1 MRRSGTG
8 GDPAFRRDRDQLVAR
23 PISRSGGAAPGP
35 DRGGPLPG
43 RHARPRRRHRTGPEA
58 GAVSE
63 ATLYS
68 MRLDT
73 EQDIVRARQR
83 ARQIARLV
91 GFDRQS
97 QTSIA
102 TAVSEVARNTVS
114 YGGGG
119 GLSFSL
125 LGEPPAQSLTMT
137 FRDQGP
143 GISGLESILG
153 GTYVSP
159 TGMGI
164 GLIGTRRLMDEFEI
178 DSGTSG
184 TLVRFGKYLPRGS
197 GADGLSIGR
206 VAADLAGS
214 GPEVLVEEVLAQNR
228 DLLTTM
234 ADLETA
240 RAELAE
246 LNAELDSTNRGVLAL
261 YAELEQRADELKRAS
276 EVKSQFLSAVSH
288 ELRTPLN
295 SITALTRMLADQTDG
310 PLNEEQQRQLSY
322 VRQSADTLTRL
333 VNDLL
338 DLAKVEAGRIDLH
351 PVKVEVAELLSAL
364 RGIMKPL
371 QTSTEVDLVFR
382 DLTGGLVLYTDEGK
396 LQQILRNLV
405 SNALKYTERGEVSV
419 TVATPV
425 PGRVEF
431 VVRDSGIGIPDDER
445 ERIFDEFVQIRN
457 PLQTRTKGSG
467 LGLPLSRKLA
477 GVMGGVITVESE
489 AGQGSTFTLDIP
501 AVLPGTSL
509 ESAVVA
515 EGVGKVLIVDDEE
528 STRYVLTHM
537 LRSEGPWALIEA
549 ADGTEGLRLAQVE
562 MPDFI
567 LLDLHLPGLTG
578 FEVFRSLKGDPA
590 TAHIPVLILTSS
602 LLGPEHHERLRGA
615 VGILSKSNLSR
626 AILAGHV
633 VQAMKKGGS
642 S

>member
-1 MRRSGTG
+1 MTST
-8 GDPAFRRDRDQLVAR
+8 
-23 PISRSGGAAPGP
+23 
-35 DRGGPLPG
+35 PLF
-43 RHARPRRRHRTGPEA
+43 
-58 GAVSE
+58 
-63 ATLYS
+63 S

-73 EQDIVRARQR
+73 EQDVVRARQR
-83 ARQIARLV
+83 ARHVARLV
-91 GFDRQS
+91 GFDRQA

-102 TAVSEVARNTVS
+102 TAVSEIARNTVT

-119 GLSFSL
+119 GLAFAL
-125 LGEPPAQSLTMT
+125 TGEPPAQALSMT
-137 FRDQGP
+137 FRDQGK
-143 GISGLESILG
+143 GIADLESILG

-159 TGMGI
+159 TGMGV
-164 GLIGTRRLMDEFEI
+164 GVIGTRRLMDQFDI
-178 DSGTSG
+178 DSGPSG
-184 TLVRFGKYLPRGS
+184 TVVRFGKYLPRGT
-197 GADGLSIGR
+197 GADGESVGR
-206 VAADLAGS
+206 IAADLARS

-240 RAELAE
+240 RAELTE
-246 LNAELDSTNRGVLAL
+246 LNSELDSTNRGVLAL

-295 SITALTRMLADQTDG
+295 SITALTRMLAEQTDG

-351 PVKVEVAELLSAL
+351 PVKLEVGEMLAAL

-371 QTSTEVDLVFR
+371 QTSANIDLVFR
-382 DLTGGLVLYTDEGK
+382 DLTGGLTLYTDEGK

-419 TVATPV
+419 TVSTPA

-431 VVRDSGIGIPDDER
+431 AVRDSGIGIPAEDRD
-445 ERIFDEFVQIRN
+445 RIFDEFVQVRN

-477 GVMGGVITVESE
+477 GAMGGVITVESE
-489 AGQGSTFTLDIP
+489 AGKGSAFTLDIP
-501 AVLPGTSL
+501 AVLPGASL
-509 ESAVVA
+509 EAATAA
-515 EGVGKVLIVDDEE
+515 EGAGKVLIVDDEE

-549 ADGTEGLRLAQVE
+549 ADGTEGLRLAQAE

-590 TAHIPVLILTSS
+590 TAHIPILILTSS
-602 LLGPEHHERLRGA
+602 LLGPEHHDRLRGA

-626 AILAGHV
+626 AILSGHV
-633 VQAMKKGGS
+633 VQAMKKGGEA
-642 S
+642 

>member
-1 MRRSGTG
+1 M
-8 GDPAFRRDRDQLVAR
+8 
-23 PISRSGGAAPGP
+23 
-35 DRGGPLPG
+35 
-43 RHARPRRRHRTGPEA
+43 
-58 GAVSE
+58 SE
-63 ATLYS
+63 AALYS

-83 ARQIARLV
+83 ARHIARLV
-91 GFDRQS
+91 GFDRQA

-119 GLSFSL
+119 GLSFAL
-125 LGEPPAQSLTMT
+125 KGDPPTQMLTMT
-137 FRDQGP
+137 FRDQGR
-143 GISGLESILG
+143 GIAELESILG

-164 GLIGTRRLMDEFEI
+164 GLVGTRRLMDEFEI
-178 DSGTSG
+178 DSGPSG
-184 TLVRFGKYLPRGS
+184 TLVRFGKYLPRGAAANDMS
-197 GADGLSIGR
+197 VGR
-206 VAADLAGS
+206 VASDLARS

-246 LNAELDSTNRGVLAL
+246 LNTELDSTNRGVLAL
-261 YAELEQRADELKRAS
+261 YAELEQRADDLKRAS

-351 PVKVEVAELLSAL
+351 PVKIEVAELLSAL
-364 RGIMKPL
+364 RGMMKPL
-371 QTSTEVDLVFR
+371 QTGADVDLVFR
-382 DLTGGLVLYTDEGK
+382 DLTGGLLLYTDEGK

-419 TVATPV
+419 TVSTPIQ
-425 PGRVEF
+425 GRVEF
-431 VVRDSGIGIPDDER
+431 AVRDSGIGIPDQER

-477 GVMGGVITVESE
+477 GLMGGVITVESE
-489 AGQGSTFTLDIP
+489 TGNGSTFTLDIP
-501 AVLPGTSL
+501 AVLPGASL
-509 ESAVVA
+509 ESAVAA
-515 EGVGKVLIVDDEE
+515 EGMGKILIVDDEE

-537 LRSEGPWALIEA
+537 LRGEGPWALIEA
-549 ADGTEGLRLAQVE
+549 GDGTEGLRLAQAE

-633 VQAMKKGGS
+633 VQAMKKGGDS
-642 S
+642 

>member
-1 MRRSGTG
+1 M
-8 GDPAFRRDRDQLVAR
+8 
-23 PISRSGGAAPGP
+23 
-35 DRGGPLPG
+35 
-43 RHARPRRRHRTGPEA
+43 
-58 GAVSE
+58 SE

-83 ARQIARLV
+83 ARHIARLV
-91 GFDRQS
+91 GFDRQA

-102 TAVSEVARNTVS
+102 TAVSEVARNTVT

-119 GLSFSL
+119 GLSFAL
-125 LGEPPAQSLTMT
+125 LGDPPAQALTMT

-143 GISGLESILG
+143 GISELESILG

-178 DSGTSG
+178 DSGTAG
-184 TLVRFGKYLPRGS
+184 TQVRFGKYLPRGS
-197 GADGLSIGR
+197 GANGMSVGR

-234 ADLETA
+234 TDLETA

-405 SNALKYTERGEVSV
+405 SNALKYTERGEVTV

-431 VVRDSGIGIPDDER
+431 VVRDSGIGIPDEER

-489 AGQGSTFTLDIP
+489 AGQGSTFTLDVPTI
-501 AVLPGTSL
+501 LPGASL
-509 ESAVVA
+509 DSAMAA
-515 EGVGKVLIVDDEE
+515 EGMGKVLIVDDEE

-549 ADGTEGLRLAQVE
+549 ADGTEGLRLAQAE

-633 VQAMKKGGS
+633 VQAMKKGGDS
-642 S
+642 

>member
-1 MRRSGTG
+1 MTST
-8 GDPAFRRDRDQLVAR
+8 
-23 PISRSGGAAPGP
+23 
-35 DRGGPLPG
+35 PLF
-43 RHARPRRRHRTGPEA
+43 
-58 GAVSE
+58 
-63 ATLYS
+63 S
-68 MRLDT
+68 MRLET
-73 EQDIVRARQR
+73 EQDVVRARQR
-83 ARQIARLV
+83 ARYIAHLV
-91 GFDRQS
+91 GFDRQA

-102 TAVSEVARNTVS
+102 TAVSEIARNTVT

-119 GLSFSL
+119 GLAFAL
-125 LGEPPAQSLTMT
+125 IGEPPKQALSMT

-143 GISGLESILG
+143 GIADLDSILG
-153 GTYVSP
+153 GTYISP
-159 TGMGI
+159 TGMGV
-164 GLIGTRRLMDEFEI
+164 GVIGTRRLMDQFEI
-178 DSGTSG
+178 DSGSNG
-184 TLVRFGKYLPRGS
+184 TVVRFAKYLPRGA
-197 GADGLSIGR
+197 GADGTSVGR
-206 VAADLAGS
+206 IAADLAHS
-214 GPEVLVEEVLAQNR
+214 GPQVLVEEVLVQNR
-228 DLLTTM
+228 DLLATM
-234 ADLETA
+234 TDLETA
-240 RAELAE
+240 RAELTE
-246 LNAELDSTNRGVLAL
+246 LNSELDSTNRGVLAL

-295 SITALTRMLADQTDG
+295 SITALARMLADQTDG
-310 PLNEEQQRQLSY
+310 PLNDEQQRQLSY
-322 VRQSADTLTRL
+322 VRQSAETLTRL

-351 PVKVEVAELLSAL
+351 PVKIEVGELLSAL

-371 QTSTEVDLVFR
+371 QTGTNTDLVFR
-382 DLTGGLVLYTDEGK
+382 DLTGGLTLYTDEGK

-419 TVATPV
+419 TVSTPA

-431 VVRDSGIGIPDDER
+431 AVRDSGIGIPDDDR
-445 ERIFDEFVQIRN
+445 ERIFDEFVQVRN

-477 GVMGGVITVESE
+477 GAMGGVITVESE
-489 AGQGSTFTLDIP
+489 AGKGSTFTVDIP
-501 AVLPGTSL
+501 AVLPGASL
-509 ESAVVA
+509 EAASAA
-515 EGVGKVLIVDDEE
+515 ESAGKVLIVDDEE

-549 ADGTEGLRLAQVE
+549 PDGTEGLRLAQIE

-590 TAHIPVLILTSS
+590 TAHIPILILTSS
-602 LLGPEHHERLRGA
+602 LLGPEHYERLRGA

-633 VQAMKKGGS
+633 VQAMKKGGQE
-642 S
+642 

>member
-1 MRRSGTG
+1 M
-8 GDPAFRRDRDQLVAR
+8 
-23 PISRSGGAAPGP
+23 
-35 DRGGPLPG
+35 
-43 RHARPRRRHRTGPEA
+43 
-58 GAVSE
+58 SE
-63 ATLYS
+63 VTLYS

-83 ARQIARLV
+83 ARHIARLV
-91 GFDRQS
+91 GFDRQA

-102 TAVSEVARNTVS
+102 TAVSEVARNTVT

-119 GLSFSL
+119 GLTFAL
-125 LGEPPAQSLTMT
+125 LGDPPAQSLTMT

-143 GISGLESILG
+143 GIADLESILG
-153 GTYVSP
+153 GTYISP

-164 GLIGTRRLMDEFEI
+164 GLIGTRRLMDRFEI
-178 DSGTSG
+178 DSGPTG
-184 TLVRFGKYLPRGS
+184 TLVRFGKYLPRGTAANDMS
-197 GADGLSIGR
+197 VGR
-206 VAADLAGS
+206 VASDLARS

-240 RAELAE
+240 RAELSE

-338 DLAKVEAGRIDLH
+338 DLAKVEAGRIDVH
-351 PVKVEVAELLSAL
+351 PVKVEVSELLSAL

-371 QTSTEVDLVFR
+371 QISAEVDLVFR
-382 DLTGGLVLYTDEGK
+382 DLTGGLLLYTDEGK

-419 TVATPV
+419 TAATPV

-431 VVRDSGIGIPDDER
+431 VVRDSGIGIPDQER

-477 GVMGGVITVESE
+477 GIMGGVITVESE
-489 AGQGSTFTLDIP
+489 AGKGSAFTLDLP
-501 AVLPGTSL
+501 TVLPGTSL
-509 ESAVVA
+509 ESVVA
-515 EGVGKVLIVDDEE
+515 AEAMGKVLIVDDEE

-549 ADGTEGLRLAQVE
+549 ADGTEGLRLAQAE

-602 LLGPEHHERLRGA
+602 LLGAEHHERLRGA

-633 VQAMKKGGS
+633 VQAMKKGGDS
-642 S
+642 

>member
-1 MRRSGTG
+1 M
-8 GDPAFRRDRDQLVAR
+8 
-23 PISRSGGAAPGP
+23 
-35 DRGGPLPG
+35 
-43 RHARPRRRHRTGPEA
+43 
-58 GAVSE
+58 SE
-63 ATLYS
+63 VTLYS

-83 ARQIARLV
+83 ARHIARLV
-91 GFDRQS
+91 GFDRQA

-102 TAVSEVARNTVS
+102 TAVSEVARNTVT

-119 GLSFSL
+119 GLSFAL
-125 LGEPPAQSLTMT
+125 LGDPPAQSLTMT

-143 GISGLESILG
+143 GIADLESILG

-164 GLIGTRRLMDEFEI
+164 GLIGTRRLMDRFDI
-178 DSGTSG
+178 DSGPTG
-184 TLVRFGKYLPRGS
+184 TLVRFGKYLPRGTAANDMS
-197 GADGLSIGR
+197 VGR
-206 VAADLAGS
+206 VASDLARS

-240 RAELAE
+240 RAELSE

-338 DLAKVEAGRIDLH
+338 DLAKVEAGRIDVH
-351 PVKVEVAELLSAL
+351 PVKVEVSELLSAL

-371 QTSTEVDLVFR
+371 QISAEVDLVFR
-382 DLTGGLVLYTDEGK
+382 DLTGGLLLYTDEGK

-419 TVATPV
+419 TAATPV

-431 VVRDSGIGIPDDER
+431 VVRDSGIGIPDQER

-477 GVMGGVITVESE
+477 GIMGGVITVESE
-489 AGQGSTFTLDIP
+489 AGKGSTFTLDLP
-501 AVLPGTSL
+501 TVLPGTSL
-509 ESAVVA
+509 ESVVA
-515 EGVGKVLIVDDEE
+515 AEAMGKVLIVDDEE

-549 ADGTEGLRLAQVE
+549 ADGTEGLRLAQAE

-602 LLGPEHHERLRGA
+602 LLGAEHHERLRGA

-633 VQAMKKGGS
+633 VQAMKKGGDS
-642 S
+642 

>member
-1 MRRSGTG
+1 M
-8 GDPAFRRDRDQLVAR
+8 
-23 PISRSGGAAPGP
+23 
-35 DRGGPLPG
+35 
-43 RHARPRRRHRTGPEA
+43 
-58 GAVSE
+58 SE
-63 ATLYS
+63 VTLYS

-83 ARQIARLV
+83 ARHIARLV
-91 GFDRQS
+91 GFDRQA

-102 TAVSEVARNTVS
+102 TAVSEVARNTVT

-119 GLSFSL
+119 GLSFAL
-125 LGEPPAQSLTMT
+125 LGDPPAQSLTIT

-143 GISGLESILG
+143 GIADLESILG

-164 GLIGTRRLMDEFEI
+164 GLIGTRRLMDKFEI
-178 DSGTSG
+178 DSGPTG
-184 TLVRFGKYLPRGS
+184 TLVRFGKYLPRGTAANDMS
-197 GADGLSIGR
+197 VGR
-206 VAADLAGS
+206 VASDLARS

-240 RAELAE
+240 RAELSE

-338 DLAKVEAGRIDLH
+338 DLAKVEAGRIDVH
-351 PVKVEVAELLSAL
+351 PVKVEVSELLSAL

-371 QTSTEVDLVFR
+371 QISAEVDLVFR
-382 DLTGGLVLYTDEGK
+382 DLTGGLLLYTDEGK

-419 TVATPV
+419 TAATPV

-431 VVRDSGIGIPDDER
+431 VVRDSGIGIPDQER

-477 GVMGGVITVESE
+477 GIMGGVITVESE
-489 AGQGSTFTLDIP
+489 AGNGSTFTLDLP
-501 AVLPGTSL
+501 TVLPGTSL
-509 ESAVVA
+509 ESVVA
-515 EGVGKVLIVDDEE
+515 AEAMGKVLIVDDEE

-549 ADGTEGLRLAQVE
+549 ADGTEGLRLAQAE

-602 LLGPEHHERLRGA
+602 LLGAEHHERLRGA

-633 VQAMKKGGS
+633 VQAMKKGGDS
-642 S
+642 